1 MKTMSGLLQL
11 SSPCSKTHRPA
22 MSAAKT
28 LVHSTIEIPVNASA
42 HPLVSAPLASK
53 PGMIIQHVPAPALK
67 SWLAFLLNTSISRLV
82 HANAPRNGVPEDRT
96 KTPTLVPAPAVDL
109 VLKIDLS
116 LTEIVLILM
125 EQGQ

>member
-1 MKTMSGLLQL
+1 MSGLLQL

-42 HPLVSAPLASK
+42 PQLASVPLVYK

-67 SWLAFLLNTSISRLV
+67 SWLAFLLNTSINRLAP
-82 HANAPRNGVPEDRT
+82 ANAPRNGVPEDRT
-96 KTPTLVPAPAVDL
+96 KTPTPVPAPAVDWA
-109 VLKIDLS
+109 LKIDLS
-116 LTEIVLILM
+116 FTSFT
-125 EQGQ
+125 